1 MKYFRFFSLL
11 TLFVMLTSACQA
23 DDAALARVQS
33 AINSY
38 QAGNGNQFDGQLT
51 MSLRQSSSGG
61 CPGGLQYGCL
71 QLAYKNFAIE
81 QHATIQSP
89 RSFTF
94 FPYDRQT
101 TPNIKMVLVEG
112 NWGGSPSVVIS
123 CQVFFVLTDG
133 SLSLID
139 NFDIP
144 QAMTCKQ
151 RGEELTRN
159 LFGSSDVQK
168 P

>member
-11 TLFVMLTSACQA
+11 TLFVMLISGCQA
-23 DDAALARVQS
+23 DDPALARVQS

-81 QHATIQSP
+81 QHTTIQSP
-89 RSFTF
+89 QSFTF
-94 FPYDRQT
+94 LPYDRQT

-112 NWGGSPSVVIS
+112 LWGGSPAVTS
-123 CQVFFVLTDG
+123 CQVFFVHTDG
-133 SLSLID
+133 SLWLID

-144 QAMTCKQ
+144 QAMTCQ
-151 RGEELTRN
+151 ERSNELTEN
-159 LFGSSDVQK
+159 LFGQSN